1 MAVETAVE
9 RAIFVSTNDFGVSAT
24 YTPSTGG
31 ASSTISGIFDNDY
44 IEVDTGGNVGYA
56 LLQPRFLCRTT
67 DVSTVNEN
75 ATLVIATVTYR
86 VKIVKP
92 DGTGMTELILE
103 KQ

>member
-24 YTPSTGG
+24 ITPVGG
-31 ASSTISGIFDNDY
+31 QAATVSGIFDNDY
-44 IEVDTGGNVGYA
+44 IEVDTGGNVGFA
-56 LLQPRFLCRTT
+56 LLQPRFLCQTSS
-67 DVSTVNEN
+67 VSTVTED
-75 ATLVIATVTYR
+75 ATVVISAVTYK
-86 VKIVKP
+86 VKVAKQ